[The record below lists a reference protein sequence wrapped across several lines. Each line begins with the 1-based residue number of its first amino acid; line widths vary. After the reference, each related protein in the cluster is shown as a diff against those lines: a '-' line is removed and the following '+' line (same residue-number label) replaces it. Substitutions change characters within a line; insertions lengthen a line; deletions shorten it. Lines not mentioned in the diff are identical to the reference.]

1 MALLRPGDPVRSWLS
16 GAAFLYGLAVRPR
29 MWAYDCG
36 WKKPIRLPCRVV
48 SVGNLTVG
56 GTGKTPMVIL
66 LTEWLQ
72 AQGQRVAVLSRGYKR
87 TSTAAQVLVSDGERV
102 LVGPAEAGDEP
113 YLIANRC
120 PKAIVAVGAD
130 RATVGRWLLDRWP
143 VDWIVLDDAFQHRA
157 LYRDLDVVLI
167 DAMDA
172 TGLDGLLPAGRL
184 REPLAGLRRADAV
197 VITRADSE
205 RDVAAVRARLQAV
218 MTGHP
223 VQAEVVFRS
232 DDVVSVTTGERRGVD
247 WCVGKKAWLVSGI
260 GNSESFRRLAMENGL
275 QVYGETAFA
284 DHYVYRSEDVD
295 RMRAQVS
302 RSNVEIVLT
311 TEKDAG
317 KLAPLLRPDD
327 SWWALRLRADVRHGQ
342 DALQRLLHGVSHTLP
357 PQGDVRA

>member
-1 MALLRPGDPVRSWLS
+1 MALLHPGDPVRSWLS
-16 GAAFLYGLAVRPR
+16 GAAFLYGLVVRTR
-29 MWAYDCG
+29 MWAYDRG
-36 WKKPIRLPCRVV
+36 WKRQSRLPCHVV

-72 AQGQRVAVLSRGYKR
+72 AQGHRVAVLSRGYKR

-102 LVGPAEAGDEP
+102 LAGPAEAGDEP

-130 RATVGRWLLDRWP
+130 RAAVGRWLLDRWP

-184 REPLAGLRRADAV
+184 REPLAGLCRANAV
-197 VITRADSE
+197 VITRADAE
-205 RDVAAVRARLQAV
+205 RDVAAVRTRLQAV
-218 MTGHP
+218 LTGTP
-223 VQAEVVFRS
+223 VQAEVIFRP
-232 DDVVSVTTGERRGVD
+232 DEVVSVTTGVRHAAD

-260 GNSESFRRLAMENGL
+260 GNSESFRRLAMVNGL
-275 QVYGETAFA
+275 QVLGETAFA
-284 DHYVYRSEDVD
+284 DHHAYRGEDVD
-295 RMRAQVS
+295 RIRTQVK
-302 RSNVEIVLT
+302 RSNAEIVLT

-317 KLAPLLRPDD
+317 KLAPLLMPDD
-327 SWWALRLRADVRHGQ
+327 SWWALRLRADVRRGQ
-342 DALQRLLHGVSHTLP
+342 DALHRLLCDFSDTP
-357 PQGDVRA
+357 KSQGDVRA